1 MLKGIKLRLYPTKT
15 QENYIN
21 RLLGCYRL
29 VYNKCLANKINT
41 YKEQQINLG
50 LSQLGNYF
58 HQELTKSQELA
69 FLQEHNTKVLKQAIR
84 NMLVAYS
91 NFFQQNN
98 HFGFPKFKSKKDN
111 TASCIFPLE
120 AISKKNNYLNGK
132 LTLTSELKNLHFRC
146 SDKYKNYLTKYKD
159 GIRSATLSRNACGQ
173 YFLSILVDS
182 DEVLLM
188 PKTDK
193 VIGIDLGIKT
203 FIVGSDGTTFDNIK
217 SIRNNEVKLKK
228 LQKSLSRKQVGS
240 SNRTKARLK
249 LAKFHNKLNNIKQN
263 YLHEIVNTLINE
275 NQVICIEDLNVSGMM
290 KNHHL
295 SKSLQELSL
304 CEFKHILDYKCDWY
318 GRYLITVDRYYP
330 SSKLCSCCGYKNDEL
345 TLKDREWMCPH
356 CGTVH
361 DRDMN
366 ASLNIRDEGMRLYK
380 EIVGSRTTE
389 LTLGETTSLGV
400 SLNQEELTLTNF

>member
-1 MLKGIKLRLYPTKT
+1 
-15 QENYIN
+15 
-21 RLLGCYRL
+21 
-29 VYNKCLANKINT
+29 
-41 YKEQQINLG
+41 
-50 LSQLGNYF
+50 
-58 HQELTKSQELA
+58 
-69 FLQEHNTKVLKQAIR
+69 
-84 NMLVAYS
+84 
-91 NFFQQNN
+91 
-98 HFGFPKFKSKKDN
+98 
-111 TASCIFPLE
+111 
-120 AISKKNNYLNGK
+120 
-132 LTLTSELKNLHFRC
+132 
-146 SDKYKNYLTKYKD
+146 
-159 GIRSATLSRNACGQ
+159 
-173 YFLSILVDS
+173 
-182 DEVLLM
+182 
-188 PKTDK
+188 
-193 VIGIDLGIKT
+193 
-203 FIVGSDGTTFDNIK
+203 
-217 SIRNNEVKLKK
+217 
-228 LQKSLSRKQVGS
+228 
-240 SNRTKARLK
+240 
-249 LAKFHNKLNNIKQN
+249 
-263 YLHEIVNTLINE
+263 
-275 NQVICIEDLNVSGMM
+275 M